1 MDRTIARKSVLVLGH
16 IAFVVLFIL
25 AWENAFLRT
34 SFGDTAF
41 QVFKWVN
48 NPDWTVEA
56 HRYSA
61 ILPQATVKFLR
72 LFNAPLP
79 VLLLIASVAHV
90 LVAYAVFLVC
100 LLWLNAPRSA
110 MAAALAAVLC
120 TRLTFYGPV
129 LEANYLLCYPFLF
142 FGLLERGGK
151 TNTGIQGWIAL
162 FCAAACTLLVHPLG
176 WLILLFGVVYLWSLG
191 QLQRKVAVVVCAGLF
206 IAAGTVRL
214 VFPPTVYEQA
224 QYAQLENSFASLGL
238 GTKWA
243 SWDFLFGH
251 TFTLTTNYLPALVVF
266 AIVVAMLVLRKNW
279 KSAIVLIAGVLG
291 FLLLALVTFRSGDTA
306 IMMDRA
312 FLPVATLIALPAVF
326 LLWDLRGHRAGMG
339 ILLIA
344 LVLFV
349 KLRDISFASRP
360 AQEQY
365 SRTEKLLEDMRARS
379 VIKAELSIGEL
390 ERRSI
395 DVNWPFPYTA
405 LLISSMKG
413 PVNSMTVRIDQ
424 DSLGLTE
431 ETAGPVVGLELEQAT
446 SVLDTCYFRLPQT
459 PYIQFPIVSHV
470 P

>member
-1 MDRTIARKSVLVLGH
+1 MDRTIARKSVLVFGH
-16 IAFVVLFIL
+16 VTFIVLFIL

-48 NPDWTVEA
+48 NPGWTVEA

-61 ILPQATVKFLR
+61 ILPQAAVKFLR

-79 VLLLIASVAHV
+79 VLLLTASVTHV

-100 LLWLNAPRSA
+100 LLWLKAPHSA

-142 FGLLERGGK
+142 FALLERRGK
-151 TNTGIQGWIAL
+151 ASIGIQGWVAL
-162 FCAAACTLLVHPLG
+162 FVAAACTLLVHPLG

-191 QLQRKVAVVVCAGLF
+191 QLQRKVAVVICVGLV

-214 VFPPTVYEQA
+214 LFPPTVYEQA
-224 QYAQLENSFASLGL
+224 QYAQLENSFASLSL

-243 SWDFLFGH
+243 SWDFLVGH

-266 AIVVAMLVLRKNW
+266 VIVVAMLVVRKFW
-279 KSAIVLIAGVLG
+279 KPALVLTAGVLG

-312 FLPVATLIALPAVF
+312 FLPVATLISLPAVF
-326 LLWDLRGHRAGMG
+326 LLWDLRGRQAGIG
-339 ILLIA
+339 ILLFAI
-344 LVLFV
+344 VLFV

-365 SRTEKLLEDMRARS
+365 SRAEKLLADMRAQA
-379 VIKAELSIGEL
+379 VMKGELSTSEL
-390 ERRSI
+390 ESRSI
-395 DVNWPFPYTA
+395 DVNWSFPYST

-413 PVNSMTVRIDQ
+413 PAHSMTMRIER

-431 ETAGPVVGLELEQAT
+431 ETAGPAVGLELEQT
-446 SVLDTCYFRLPQT
+446 ISVLDTGYFRLPRT
-459 PYIQFPIVSHV
+459 PYVQFPIAPHV